1 VGPILDL
8 AVIALSVIVCA
19 SLALLAWTLGVTG
32 VAAIRGERARVEA
45 LRQRLE
51 VLERAAPERLGAI
64 DEVAM
69 QLSRRFK
76 GDR

>member
-8 AVIALSVIVCA
+8 AVIALSVIVCV

-32 VAAIRGERARVEA
+32 VAAIRGERARVDA
-45 LRQRLE
+45 LRQRLA

>member
-1 VGPILDL
+1 MGPILDL
-8 AVIALSVIVCA
+8 AVIALSVIVCV

-32 VAAIRGERARVEA
+32 VAAIRGERARVDA
-45 LRQRLE
+45 LRQRLA